1 MRRKLIAAAT
11 AIALGITM
19 TTTGAMAF
27 GGGGGQ
33 CLPRRRGGCPAPCF
47 SVLTAIWSTR

>member
-19 TTTGAMAF
+19 TTTGAIAF
-27 GGGGGQ
+27 GVKDMH
-33 CLPRRRGGCPAPCF
+33 PRSFAREKAGP
-47 SVLTAIWSTR
+47 